1 MEKMQ
6 AIFSAVWVDRQCIL
20 RPFNLKNEAIIVSN
34 FTNASIFEVGLFGA
48 TDHSIKLGI
57 KTWKITIS

>member
-1 MEKMQ
+1 MQ

-48 TDHSIKLGI
+48 VDHSIKLGI
-57 KTWKITIS
+57 KT